1 MTVRARPCS
10 PPAAAGAR
18 STPLP
23 LVAFRLLLYGGLLA
37 AAVWGSPLLRVAA
50 ICAIPL
56 ALLVDW
62 EGGVRHV
69 LRWGGVAL
77 AMWLAPH
84 YGSRLGDVVST
95 HWGLSSTIGNL
106 AGIAISA
113 TVIIALAAIL
123 ARLASRHVRR
133 GRFTGACD
141 HMLGGILGSA
151 EAGLAVVTVCWLLAA
166 FSGPIATLR
175 ARTQQQQQLA
185 TSQPSQQ
192 RIINTLSN
200 LGTAVRGDP
209 TGQWLL
215 QRNPLEKSA
224 PVQTAGLMLE
234 LTADPGALLSAA
246 DQGRLDAIAAL
257 PEVRKYIEAI
267 ERDPQ
272 LREALQNQDIVAV
285 LSHPLIK
292 SMLADA
298 ELRRALL
305 ENLEQIREALG
316 LENEALGL
324 DNETLGSSVGMNQ

>member
-1 MTVRARPCS
+1 MTVSARPCS
-10 PPAAAGAR
+10 PPAAASAR
-18 STPLP
+18 SAPGL
-23 LVAFRLLLYGGLLA
+23 LVTFRLLLYGGLLA
-37 AAVWGSPLLRVAA
+37 TAVWGSPLVRVAA
-50 ICAIPL
+50 LCAFPL
-56 ALLVDW
+56 ALFVDW
-62 EGGVRHV
+62 EGGVRHL
-69 LRWGGVAL
+69 LRLGGIAL
-77 AMWLAPH
+77 AAWLAPQ
-84 YGSRLGDVVST
+84 YGSRLGDLIST
-95 HWGLSSTIGNL
+95 HWGLSSTVSNL
-106 AGIAISA
+106 AGIAI
-113 TVIIALAAIL
+113 IAILIVAAGAIL
-123 ARLASRHVRR
+123 ARFASRHVRR
-133 GRFTGACD
+133 TRFTGACD

-151 EAGLAVVTVCWLLAA
+151 EASVAVVTVCWLLAA

-175 ARTQQQQQLA
+175 ARTQQQQLA

-192 RIINTLSN
+192 RILNTLSN
-200 LGTAVRGDP
+200 LAAAVRGDP

-285 LSHPLIK
+285 LSHPLVK

-305 ENLEQIREALG
+305 ENLEQLRKALG
-316 LENEALGL
+316 REHEALGL
-324 DNETLGSSVGMNQ
+324 DDEALGSSVGIDQ

>member
-10 PPAAAGAR
+10 PPAAASAR
-18 STPLP
+18 SAPGL
-23 LVAFRLLLYGGLLA
+23 LVTFRLLLYGGLLA
-37 AAVWGSPLLRVAA
+37 TAVWGSPLVRVAA
-50 ICAIPL
+50 LCAFPL
-56 ALLVDW
+56 ALFVDW
-62 EGGVRHV
+62 EGGVRHL
-69 LRWGGVAL
+69 LRLGGIAL
-77 AMWLAPH
+77 AAWLAPQ
-84 YGSRLGDVVST
+84 YGSRLGDLIST
-95 HWGLSSTIGNL
+95 HWGLSSTVSNL
-106 AGIAISA
+106 AGIAI
-113 TVIIALAAIL
+113 IAILIVAAGAIL
-123 ARLASRHVRR
+123 ARFASRHVRR
-133 GRFTGACD
+133 TRFTGACD

-151 EAGLAVVTVCWLLAA
+151 EASVAVVTVCWLLAA

-175 ARTQQQQQLA
+175 ARTQQQQLA

-192 RIINTLSN
+192 RILNTLSN
-200 LGTAVRGDP
+200 LAAAVRGDP

-285 LSHPLIK
+285 LSHPLVK

-305 ENLEQIREALG
+305 ENLEQLRKALG
-316 LENEALGL
+316 LEHEALGL
-324 DNETLGSSVGMNQ
+324 DDEALGSSVGIDQ

>member
-1 MTVRARPCS
+1 
-10 PPAAAGAR
+10 
-18 STPLP
+18 
-23 LVAFRLLLYGGLLA
+23 VAFRLLLYGGLLA

-69 LRWGGVAL
+69 LRWGAVAL
-77 AMWLAPH
+77 AMWLAPQ

-106 AGIAISA
+106 VGIAIIA
-113 TVIIALAAIL
+113 TVIIAMGAIL

-151 EAGLAVVTVCWLLAA
+151 EASVAVVTVCWLLAA

-175 ARTQQQQQLA
+175 ARTQQQQLA

-192 RIINTLSN
+192 RILNTLSN
-200 LGTAVRGDP
+200 LAAAVRGDP

-285 LSHPLIK
+285 LSHPLVK

-305 ENLEQIREALG
+305 ENLEQLRKALG
-316 LENEALGL
+316 LEHEALGL
-324 DNETLGSSVGMNQ
+324 DDEALGSSVGIDQ

>member
-1 MTVRARPCS
+1 MTVSARPCS
-10 PPAAAGAR
+10 PPAAASAR
-18 STPLP
+18 SAPGL
-23 LVAFRLLLYGGLLA
+23 LVTFRLLLYGGLLA
-37 AAVWGSPLLRVAA
+37 TAVWGSPLVRVAA
-50 ICAIPL
+50 LCAFPL
-56 ALLVDW
+56 ALFVDW
-62 EGGVRHV
+62 EGGVRHL
-69 LRWGGVAL
+69 LRLGGIAL
-77 AMWLAPH
+77 AAWLAPQ
-84 YGSRLGDVVST
+84 YGSRLGDLIST
-95 HWGLSSTIGNL
+95 HWGLSSTVSNL
-106 AGIAISA
+106 AGIAI
-113 TVIIALAAIL
+113 IAILIVAAGAIL
-123 ARLASRHVRR
+123 ARFASRHVRR
-133 GRFTGACD
+133 TRFTGACD

-151 EAGLAVVTVCWLLAA
+151 EAGVAVVTVCWLLAA

-175 ARTQQQQQLA
+175 TRTQQQQLA

-192 RIINTLSN
+192 RILNTLSN
-200 LGTAVRGDP
+200 LAAAVRGDP

-285 LSHPLIK
+285 LSHPLVK

-305 ENLEQIREALG
+305 ENLEQLRKALG
-316 LENEALGL
+316 LEHEALGL
-324 DNETLGSSVGMNQ
+324 DDEALGSSVGIDQ